1 MEAAGPTAKSDDV
14 ITDLDAAVV
23 AAVAEGLGVVDQL
36 AEKVIAVL
44 DRCVKSA
51 DNAGS
56 DHGDL
61 PGREVIA
68 TYTELVSERRAE
80 AERRFIRQRTRLSTF
95 NLVLF
100 GRTGA
105 GKSSLIEALSSGDGE
120 PISQGESDWT
130 TDVRDVYWRS
140 SRLVDTPGIGG
151 WGRTMSRAKLE
162 ARAEAAVADADVVIL
177 CFDTQSQQAG
187 EFSKIARWV
196 SRYGKPVVVVL
207 NSRNSRWRHPI
218 KVGRQSTRR
227 DLSRTVLEHAGN
239 IRDEL
244 DQIDLCDVP
253 LVAIHTKRAAF
264 ARTSDPFA
272 GPDADSRQKQ
282 RTEYGPAR
290 LLAWSNLPAL
300 EQLLSEALEPHAAPL
315 RLGMLYEQARGLL
328 SEAEA
333 AVQAQGDEAS
343 ALAEQLERGIID
355 VLGLVGR
362 PADKD
367 LSKSIAQ
374 LERLRGGFGTVGT
387 GELLSHARYRLAA
400 ALQQARAEAFR
411 DADRLVDEAFE
422 VKDELGPEEFERE
435 VLVPARTRAESVA
448 RIVGAELQRY
458 LAQRLELVADD
469 VRADL
474 SAAIKSFEG
483 ADTTAGQSSRSL
495 GVALETG
502 SALLGIGSSGV
513 LLAAALINS
522 WNPAGWIL
530 GAVAAVSFVGGLT
543 FSSIGGRL
551 RRKAAR
557 DRVSARSAARAK
569 GRRAVYDSF
578 DDLERGISE
587 DFSRILSH
595 AAHERLADDVAQAT
609 ALRRVSRAGASA
621 VRDLQK
627 ALDELPEEADSRHLL
642 SEVANQLQR
651 RQFPGEPTAERLLWL
666 GEGWCTDPEGLTEAE
681 AEMPIPRR
689 SRDPVDDERL
699 LARIRSI
706 IDMAERVPQSGAG
719 AAWVTTTLNALS
731 GDGTA
736 LDALTPVRGLV
747 HGARPRIVLAG
758 DYSTG
763 KSSFVKR
770 LLVDSDLGVPDRLGI
785 AAQPRTG
792 SAEVFRW
799 GGWEIVDTPGF
810 QSSRREHSATA
821 HQAVVGASLLIV
833 LFNPNLVVGAASD
846 LLTVLLGDRGAGRV
860 GKLARTLFVINR
872 SDELGV
878 DPREDPDGY
887 RNLCRR
893 KELELAQ
900 ALGALHGEVSDGHR
914 SVKAEQILCVA
925 SDPYGMVGDRYEV
938 TRADYDQ
945 HRDWD
950 GMDPL
955 RRALTDTSAALDRN
969 GADVRILE
977 GGAVTLGNLVAVRRH
992 RLAALK
998 ATIAQRRLLLLDLD
1012 ACLSAGRALQASAR
1026 DRLATTYVSF
1036 VAALF
1041 DDVIDTS
1048 HDDGMQAARAEQLQD
1063 WANNPEV
1070 QQLFQEWSS
1079 RFARDQEEWQ
1089 EATSARVEA
1098 RLTSAA
1104 FASAFPES
1112 GTSLNV
1118 DHLRPDSEPKV
1129 RGKAVEGAKSLAQG
1143 AMNASREGVTKAA
1156 HTLGHK
1162 FRPWGATKLTAKIN
1176 KAGGALGVALGAV
1189 ELYGIHRS
1197 VRREGEAERSASEHR
1212 SASLRQVRDA
1222 AETFFDSTEPEAPGR
1237 PMADAIEEVQQIRDD
1252 EAGRRDDDEAE
1263 AAALTRQIDLCEQQM
1278 RDALE
1283 LLERSEP

>member
-1 MEAAGPTAKSDDV
+1 MEAAGPAAESDDV

-23 AAVAEGLGVVDQL
+23 GAVAEGLGVVEQL

-44 DRCVKSA
+44 DRCVKAA
-51 DNAGS
+51 DYAGF

-61 PGREVIA
+61 PGSEVIA
-68 TYTELVSERRAE
+68 TYIELVTERREE

-105 GKSSLIEALSSGDGE
+105 GKSSLLEALSSGDGE

-130 TDVRDVYWRS
+130 TEVRDVYWRS

-187 EFSKIARWV
+187 EFSRIAEWV

-207 NSRNSRWRHPI
+207 NSRNARWRHPI

-244 DQIDLCDVP
+244 DQIDLSDVP
-253 LVAIHTKRAAF
+253 IVAIHTKRAAF

-282 RTEYGPAR
+282 RNEYGSER

-300 EQLLSEALEPHAAPL
+300 ELLLSEALARHAAPL

-343 ALAEQLERGIID
+343 VLAERLERGIIE
-355 VLGLVGR
+355 VLGFVGR

-367 LSKSIAQ
+367 LGKSIAR
-374 LERLRGGFGTVGT
+374 LEKLRGGLGTVGT

-411 DADRLVDEAFE
+411 DADRLVEAAFE
-422 VKDELGPEEFERE
+422 AKVELGPEEFKRE
-435 VLVPARTRAESVA
+435 VLTPARTVAEAVA
-448 RIVGAELQRY
+448 RAVGSELQHY

-474 SAAIKSFEG
+474 SAAIRSFEG
-483 ADTTAGQSSRSL
+483 ANTTVGHSTRSL

-502 SALLGIGSSGV
+502 STLLGIGSSGAV
-513 LLAAALINS
+513 LAVALNF
-522 WNPAGWIL
+522 WNPAGWVL
-530 GAVAAVSFVGGLT
+530 GVVAAASVVGGIAFSFVGGK
-543 FSSIGGRL
+543 L
-551 RRKAAR
+551 REKAAR
-557 DRVSARSAARAK
+557 HRVTALSDARAK
-569 GRRAVYDSF
+569 GRRAVHETF
-578 DDLERGISE
+578 DHLERAISE
-587 DFSRILSH
+587 DFRRILSQ

-609 ALRRVSRAGASA
+609 ALRRVSRAGATA
-621 VRDLQK
+621 IRDLQK
-627 ALDELPEEADSRHLL
+627 ALDELPEEADARHLL
-642 SEVANQLQR
+642 AEVANDLQR
-651 RQFPGEPTAERLLWL
+651 RRFPGEPTAERLLWL
-666 GEGWCTDPEGLTEAE
+666 GESWCTDPAGLTEAE
-681 AEMPIPRR
+681 VETPTPQQ
-689 SRDPVDDERL
+689 SRDLVDDRRL

-719 AAWVTTTLNALS
+719 AAWVTTTLNELV
-731 GDGTA
+731 GDEVA
-736 LDALTPVRGLV
+736 LDALTPVRELV
-747 HGARPRIVLAG
+747 NGALPRIVLAG

-770 LLVDSDLGVPDRLGI
+770 LLVDSDVGVPDGLDI

-799 GGWEIVDTPGF
+799 GDWEIVDTPGF
-810 QSSRREHSATA
+810 QSTHREHSATA
-821 HQAVVGASLLIV
+821 HEAVIGGSLLIV

-846 LLTVLLGDRGAGRV
+846 LLTVLLGDRRAGRV

-914 SVKAEQILCVA
+914 AVNAEQILCVA
-925 SDPYGMVGDRYEV
+925 SDPYGMVGDRDEV
-938 TRADYDQ
+938 TPADYDQ

-950 GMDPL
+950 GMDAL
-955 RRALTDTSAALDRN
+955 RRGLTDTSAALDRN
-969 GADVRILE
+969 CADIRILE
-977 GGAVTLGNLVAVRRH
+977 GGAVILGDLVALRRL

-998 ATIAQRRLLLLDLD
+998 ATITQRRLLLLDLD

-1026 DRLATTYVSF
+1026 DRLATIYVTF

-1041 DDVIDTS
+1041 DDVADTR

-1089 EATSARVEA
+1089 EAASARVEA

-1104 FASAFPES
+1104 FASAFPDS
-1112 GTSLNV
+1112 GTSLDV
-1118 DHLRPDSEPKV
+1118 DHLRPGSEPKV
-1129 RGKAVEGAKSLAQG
+1129 RSKAVEGAKSLAQG

-1156 HTLGHK
+1156 HGLGHK
-1162 FRPWGATKLTAKIN
+1162 FRPWGATKLTTKIN
-1176 KAGGALGVALGAV
+1176 KAGGALGIALGAV
-1189 ELYGIHRS
+1189 ELYGIYRS
-1197 VRREGEAERSASEHR
+1197 VRREGESERSVSEHR
-1212 SASLRQVRDA
+1212 SASLRQVREA
-1222 AETFFDSTEPEAPGR
+1222 AESFFDSTEPDAPGR
-1237 PMADAIEEVQQIRDD
+1237 PMAEAIEKVQRIRDD
-1252 EAGRRDDDEAE
+1252 EAGGLDDAEAE